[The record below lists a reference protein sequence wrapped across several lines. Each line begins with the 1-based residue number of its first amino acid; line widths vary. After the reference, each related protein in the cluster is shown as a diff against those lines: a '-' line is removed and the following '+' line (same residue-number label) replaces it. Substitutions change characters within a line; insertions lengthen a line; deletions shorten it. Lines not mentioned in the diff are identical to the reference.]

1 MRPGRAALVVIGA
14 LLLQTSL
21 FARFSFEG
29 ARPEVLVLV
38 ALMAGFVAGPEDG
51 AIMGFAAGLALDIV
65 VATPFGLSALVYTV
79 AGYATGSLTA
89 SVLRSAWWIASMVG
103 AVGSAAVML
112 VYALV
117 GAVLGEPTLSGPS
130 LATIVVV
137 VAAVNAV
144 LAPLAASALRWAQV
158 AGVDRGRHTF
168 LSR

>member
-1 MRPGRAALVVIGA
+1 MRIGRSVAVVLTALV
-14 LLLQTSL
+14 LQASL

-51 AIMGFAAGLALDIV
+51 AVVGFAAGLALDIV
-65 VATPFGLSALVYTV
+65 VRTPFGLSALVYTV
-79 AGYATGSLTA
+79 AGYATGSITA
-89 SVLRSAWWIASMVG
+89 SVLRSAWWTASLVG
-103 AVGSAAVML
+103 AVGSAGTML

-137 VAAVNAV
+137 VSAVNAF
-144 LAPLAASALRWAQV
+144 LAPLAALALRWARTED
-158 AGVDRGRHTF
+158 VDRGRHAF

>member
-1 MRPGRAALVVIGA
+1 MRPGRAAAVLLTALV
-14 LLLQTSL
+14 LQTSL
-21 FARFSFEG
+21 FARLSFEG

-51 AIMGFAAGLALDIV
+51 AIVGFAAGLALDVV

-79 AGYATGSLTA
+79 AGYATGSITA
-89 SVLRSAWWIASMVG
+89 SVLRSAWWIASLV
-103 AVGSAAVML
+103 ALAGSAAVML

-137 VAAVNAV
+137 VSAVNAV
-144 LAPLAASALRWAQV
+144 LAPFAAMALRWARTDD
-158 AGVDRGRHTF
+158 VDRGRHAF

>member
-1 MRPGRAALVVIGA
+1 MAAIILMALV
-14 LLLQTSL
+14 LQTTL

-51 AIMGFAAGLALDIV
+51 AIVGFATGLALDV
-65 VATPFGLSALVYTV
+65 VVSTPFGLTALVYTV
-79 AGYATGSLTA
+79 AGYAAGSITS
-89 SVLRSAWWIASMVG
+89 SVLRSAWWIASLVG
-103 AVGSAAVML
+103 AAGSAAVML

-137 VAAVNAV
+137 VSAVNAA
-144 LAPLAASALRWAQV
+144 LAPLATMALRWARTDD
-158 AGVDRGRHTF
+158 VDRGRHAF

>member
-1 MRPGRAALVVIGA
+1 MRIGRAAGVVFMA
-14 LLLQTSL
+14 LLLQVSL

-29 ARPEVLVLV
+29 ARPEILVLV

-51 AIMGFAAGLALDIV
+51 AIVGFAAGLALDV
-65 VATPFGLSALVYTV
+65 VVQTPFGLSALVYTV
-79 AGYATGSLTA
+79 AGYATGSLTS
-89 SVLRSAWWIASMVG
+89 SVLRSAWWIASVVA

-117 GAVLGEPTLSGPS
+117 GAVLGEPTLTGPS

-137 VAAVNAV
+137 VSAVNAA
-144 LAPLAASALRWAQV
+144 LAPLAALALRWARTED
-158 AGVDRGRHTF
+158 VDRGRHAF

>member
-1 MRPGRAALVVIGA
+1 MRIGRAVAVVLTALV
-14 LLLQTSL
+14 LQASL

-29 ARPEVLVLV
+29 ARPEILVLV

-51 AIMGFAAGLALDIV
+51 AVIGFAAGLALDV
-65 VATPFGLSALVYTV
+65 VVRTPFGLSALVYTL
-79 AGYATGSLTA
+79 AGYATGSITA
-89 SVLRSAWWIASMVG
+89 SVLRSAWWIASLVG
-103 AVGSAAVML
+103 AVGSAGVMV

-137 VAAVNAV
+137 VSAVNAL
-144 LAPLAASALRWAQV
+144 LAPLAALALRWARTED
-158 AGVDRGRHTF
+158 VDRGRHAF